1 MLELALLLPAL
12 VILLLAIFLVGQYFN
27 LQICLDMAVSA
38 AIRAESL
45 GYNGIE
51 VFYEEWKKLTG
62 RGQDSVQFR
71 ITKIA
76 HVTVAYGCLE
86 LEMPS
91 AYQNFDLP
99 NPKIESR
106 LAHVFDI
113 LRM

>member
-12 VILLLAIFLVGQYFN
+12 VNCFGDLLVGQYFN
-27 LQICLDMAVSA
+27 LQIVWIWLSE

-91 AYQNFDLP
+91 VYQNFNLP